1 MKKVRLLTA
10 LMLFCAVNASA
21 QEKYTVNPRS
31 GMENGTVEVDPSSQN
46 CNPGDSAIVYC
57 KPHRG
62 YGMSQGVFYAIRR
75 ADGTMSAPETA
86 DNKSTYVDDRAND
99 TQLFKF
105 KMPKGNVEVWAE
117 FVGLRTLIIHQ
128 TNNGKISP
136 LYGVNQQTRDS
147 NVVSNVALKPV
158 KLKVTPDSGFKLLD
172 VSIDITDKRLYN
184 ISDSMI
190 TVEMPRENDTVHV
203 TPTFGLDHYKVTVT
217 GGHSNVDVT
226 LSNTTPKARE
236 EVTATIVAKEGYIPY
251 NISVQNA
258 KNWWREGKPTKRSD
272 GKWQVVYRIKVDL
285 DDVTVKVDALKVYA
299 FSVTD
304 SENSG
309 RLKTY
314 IPEVIPDYPGLA
326 AHGQQVPVLVKLP
339 ENYSSTFTAKNGFNE
354 PVKPLIYHNALRN
367 SFADEGMASWIETKP
382 GLEDG
387 FAIKVFTDTQIEDN
401 KYWGT
406 SVKNSM
412 SQSVTLAGREFPA
425 HAKSKVGK
433 QELLSVAALVSI
445 NPRLARKAEAY
456 LVSSGGGATDSLII
470 ADYGGSQEK
479 GWQTVFKTV
488 QVDAKS
494 DKLKLRVNAEGDDQ
508 NKKRSYEGPQFDDLC
523 LLLPAAR
530 DTLWNED
537 VLVFTMDNSPVT
549 ISCVP
554 TAHLDTLRV
563 DQQEHATVTLI
574 NKGSGQQGDP
584 ITAVQNDVIVIKGQY
599 DPDYAIYGMTCNH
612 YKKEPSN
619 PNVKADEASD
629 NANASDTS
637 NSGSNDSQTNNDS
650 DSDIEDIDA
659 PMFHGFRA
667 SVAELKTKVPTSSEK
682 LELDSINYATRTVY
696 YHFTKLNQDEEI
708 VFTPK
713 VDSTKVNIEPNLGGT
728 LTLSN
733 AKPKTGEEVT
743 ITITPD
749 AGCQL
754 RQIRTVPAG
763 VVTVTQKSVDATTG
777 VSTHTFIMPATN
789 LTLTPEFVVPIS
801 TKEQFEKL
809 NQQYGEFNLMNDLN
823 LGSNWKKYIDMI
835 GDFNGNGH
843 TITYGG
849 TKSLFQT
856 VAANAS
862 VRHLK
867 VKANLRVNDEAYIGG
882 IAKMNN
888 GIIEDCVVSGKVRNL
903 RRGSVA
909 AGVVG
914 QNMPKGD
921 GKAIVSHCHV
931 LCTTIDGSKACGI
944 AWQEEDATVTD
955 NLFTGKFAYSDG
967 QAYIN
972 CNPVEKSTITDNY
985 YVENDKN
992 AAAVSGS
999 GVTKETSEHLLLR
1012 VKELSAD
1019 YPVFA
1024 ASIRDKYATD
1034 FAIVLDTTDI
1044 VGRNSLSAVRAGAG
1058 TVINASVRVYG
1069 NNHLT
1074 GITVSDSDG
1083 SDAHSCPFTD
1093 NMDNIY
1099 AFSFTMP
1106 NHDVKVTFQTQE
1118 GRYIYTAQQLNDI
1131 DEKDG
1136 IFYLARDLELK
1147 NWRGSLCLRGKLYGR
1162 GHTIKYNASNNKCR
1176 GLFRTIHQN
1185 ALLQGLRVV
1194 GIVETTINCA
1204 GIANENNGTIRD
1216 CHFTGRITR
1225 ISTVNPKRPVA
1236 NIAALVY
1243 QVGKTSVID
1252 HCSAT
1257 GELICTQNADAV
1269 KANPLCPQQTDVK
1282 FDDCKWISVTPTEAE
1297 CQELRTLANAAMKD
1311 YPVYARGILDKID
1324 PYVVIGHDTIRV
1336 KQGTTL
1342 DVLTL
1347 TDGEPFVCSADVK
1360 VNRIVYKR
1368 KATTGLEQWILP
1380 FEFKQLAG
1388 NGSFEYSKVKEGDDK
1403 MPELYDT
1410 KTLTLSGSPA
1420 AITYKANEIWMIKGE
1435 GSEYVL
1441 TNDGGPINVKP
1452 THNYN
1457 VGYYK
1462 SVKDIANFYATYD
1475 SIPAKAAKDNLL
1487 YVWDNAA
1494 GGFASAEESDIQILP
1509 FRFYL
1514 QFYNEDIQHEVKYTQ
1529 TDWAKHH
1536 PANSTT
1542 KAPRRITEVMADG
1555 WQPVFL
1561 DPRQPQSITA
1571 RMLDNY
1577 EVACLVD
1584 VNGETF
1590 DGDTGTPLTAV
1601 SLVYQIVNSRTDLP
1615 SALPLLVR
1623 AKRSDAEPLVTV
1635 QMGNEIETL
1644 YEQYMIDD
1652 ETGDITNDFDM
1663 PHYWCASMGNRLDVW
1678 HLPASES
1685 YAELAGLGCMMFED
1699 NYFDQSF
1706 LYVSKDDTRATAPM
1720 SYCLTVY
1727 NTDTYELLPLLGD
1740 RVSVEF
1746 FQLADEATGIQDI
1759 DANVQRS
1766 TFNVQRPMFNL
1777 SGQRVNASYK
1787 GIIIQN
1793 GRKLIKR

>member
-1 MKKVRLLTA
+1 
-10 LMLFCAVNASA
+10 
-21 QEKYTVNPRS
+21 
-31 GMENGTVEVDPSSQN
+31 
-46 CNPGDSAIVYC
+46 
-57 KPHRG
+57 
-62 YGMSQGVFYAIRR
+62 MSQGVFYAIRR
-75 ADGTMSAPETA
+75 ADGSMSAPELA
-86 DNKSTYVDDRAND
+86 ENKSTYVDDRAND

-172 VSIDITDKRLYN
+172 VSIDITDKRLYK

-203 TPTFGLDHYKVTVT
+203 TPTFGLDHYNLTVT
-217 GGHSNVDVT
+217 GDRTNVEVT
-226 LSNTTPKARE
+226 PSNTTPKARE
-236 EVTATIVAKEGYIPY
+236 EVTVTIVAKEGYIPY

-258 KNWWREGKPTKRSD
+258 KNWWREGKPTKLSD
-272 GKWQVVYRIKVDL
+272 GRWQVVYRIKVDL
-285 DDVTVKVDALKVYA
+285 DNVTVKVGALKVYA

-304 SENSG
+304 SEKSG
-309 RLKTY
+309 RLETY

-326 AHGQQVPVLVKLP
+326 AQGQQVPVLVKLP
-339 ENYSSTFTAKNGFNE
+339 DNYSSTFTAQDAFGNPLK
-354 PVKPLIYHNALRN
+354 PVIYHNALRN
-367 SFADEGMASWIETKP
+367 SFADEGMASWTETKP
-382 GLEDG
+382 GLDEG
-387 FAIKVFTDTQIEDN
+387 FPVKVFTDTQSEDN

-412 SQSVTLAGREFPA
+412 SQSVTLSDREFPA
-425 HAKSKVGK
+425 HAKSKDGN
-433 QELLSVAALVSI
+433 QELLSVAVLASI

-456 LVSSGGGATDSLII
+456 VVSSGGGTPDSVLV
-470 ADYGGSQEK
+470 ADYGSTQEE

-488 QVDAKS
+488 KVNAKA

-537 VLVFTMDNSPVT
+537 VLVFTMGNSPVT

-629 NANASDTS
+629 NANASDTPD
-637 NSGSNDSQTNNDS
+637 SGSGDSQS
-650 DSDIEDIDA
+650 DDDDDIEDIDA

-696 YHFTKLNQDEEI
+696 YHFTKLNQDEEV

-713 VDSTKVNIEPNLGGT
+713 VDVTKVISEPNLGGT
-728 LTLSN
+728 LTIDK
-733 AKPKTGEEVT
+733 AQPKTGEEVT
-743 ITITPD
+743 VTVTPD

-763 VVTVTQKSVDATTG
+763 VVTITQKAVDATTG
-777 VSTHTFIMPATN
+777 VSTHTFIMPATQ

-849 TKSLFQT
+849 SKSLFQT
-856 VAANAS
+856 VASNAS

-867 VKANLRVNDEAYIGG
+867 VKTSLKGKDEAYIGG

-967 QAYIN
+967 QAYII

-1034 FAIVLDTTDI
+1034 FAIVLDTTSI

-1118 GRYIYTAQQLNDI
+1118 GRNIYTAQQLNDI

-1147 NWRGSLCLRGKLYGR
+1147 NWRGSLCLRGKLYGG
-1162 GHTIKYNASNNKCR
+1162 GHTIKYNAASDKCR

-1185 ALLQGLRVV
+1185 ALLQDLRVV

-1225 ISTVNPKRPVA
+1225 ILNIKPKKPVA

-1243 QVGKTSVID
+1243 QVGETSVID

-1257 GELICTQNADAV
+1257 GELICEQNADAV

-1282 FDDCKWISVTPTEAE
+1282 LDNCNWISATPTEAE
-1297 CQELRTLANAAMKD
+1297 CQELRKLANAAMKD
-1311 YPVYARGILDKID
+1311 YPVYARGILDRTD
-1324 PYVVIGHDTIRV
+1324 PYVVTGHDTIRV

-1368 KATTGLEQWILP
+1368 KTTTGLEQWILP
-1380 FEFKQLAG
+1380 FEFNQLAG
-1388 NGSFEYSKVKEGDDK
+1388 SGSFEYSKVREGDNK

-1410 KTLTLSGSPA
+1410 KTLPLSGTPTDV
-1420 AITYKANEIWMIKGE
+1420 TYKANEIWMFKGE
-1435 GSEYVL
+1435 GGEYVL
-1441 TNDGGPINVKP
+1441 TNGGEPINVKP

-1462 SVKDIANFYATYD
+1462 SVKDIANFYTTYD
-1475 SIPAKAAKDNLL
+1475 SIPAKTAKDNLY
-1487 YVWDNAA
+1487 YVWDSANDC
-1494 GGFASAEESDIQILP
+1494 FASTEDSDIPILP

-1514 QFYNEDIQHEVKYTQ
+1514 QFYNEEVKHEVKYAQ
-1529 TDWAKHH
+1529 TDWAKHY
-1536 PANSTT
+1536 PENSTA
-1542 KAPRRITEVMADG
+1542 KAPRRISEVMADG

-1590 DGDTGTPLTAV
+1590 DADTDIPLTAV

-1623 AKRSDAEPLVTV
+1623 AKRSDAEPLVTN
-1635 QMGNEIETL
+1635 QMGNEIEML

-1652 ETGDITNDFDM
+1652 EKGDSTNDFDM
-1663 PHYWCASMGNRLDVW
+1663 PHYWCASMGNRLDIW

-1685 YAELAGLGCMMFED
+1685 YAELADLSCLMFED
-1699 NYFDQSF
+1699 NNFDQSF
-1706 LYVSKDDTRATAPM
+1706 LYATKTDSRMTAPM
-1720 SYCLTVY
+1720 TYCLTVF
-1727 NTDTYELLPLLGD
+1727 NTDNYERLPLVGD

-1746 FQLADEATGIQDI
+1746 IEPQEEATGINTVKSEGFTIND
-1759 DANVQRS
+1759 S
-1766 TFNVQRPMFNL
+1766 KSYNL
-1777 SGQRVNASYK
+1777 NGQRVGASYK
-1787 GIIIQN
+1787 GIIVKN
-1793 GRKLIKR
+1793 GRKMIKR

>member
-31 GMENGTVEVDPSSQN
+31 GMENGTVEVEPSSQS

-75 ADGTMSAPETA
+75 ADGTMSAPQLA

-147 NVVSNVALKPV
+147 NVVNNVALMPV
-158 KLKVTPDSGFKLLD
+158 KLKVTPNSGFKLLD
-172 VSIDITDKRLYN
+172 VSIDNIDKRLYK
-184 ISDSMI
+184 ISGSMI

-203 TPTFGLDHYKVTVT
+203 TPTFGLDHYNVTVT
-217 GGHSNVDVT
+217 GDRTNVDVT

-251 NISVQNA
+251 NISVKNA
-258 KNWWREGKPTKRSD
+258 RNWWREGKPTKLSD
-272 GKWQVVYRIKVDL
+272 GRWQVVYRIKVDL
-285 DDVTVKVDALKVYA
+285 DDVTVKVGALKVYA

-304 SENSG
+304 LENSG
-309 RLKTY
+309 RLETY

-326 AHGQQVPVLVKLP
+326 AQGQQVPILVELP
-339 ENYSSTFTAKNGFNE
+339 ENYSSTFTAKNAFNE
-354 PVKPLIYHNALRN
+354 TLKPVIYHNALRN
-367 SFADEGMASWIETKP
+367 SFADEGMANWTETKP
-382 GLEDG
+382 GLDEG
-387 FAIKVFTDTQIEDN
+387 FSIKVFTDTQSEDN

-412 SQSVTLAGREFPA
+412 SQSVTLADREYPA
-425 HAKSKVGK
+425 HAKSKVDN

-456 LVSSGGGATDSLII
+456 LVSSGGGAADSLLI
-470 ADYGGSQEK
+470 ADYGGSQEE

-488 QVDAKS
+488 QVDAKA
-494 DKLKLRVNAEGDDQ
+494 DKLKLHINAEGDDQ
-508 NKKRSYEGPQFDDLC
+508 NKKRSYEGPQFDNLC

-537 VLVFTMDNSPVT
+537 VLVFTMGNSPVT

-563 DQQEHATVTLI
+563 DQQPHATVTLV
-574 NKGSGQQGDP
+574 NTSSGQQGDP
-584 ITAVQNDVIVIKGQY
+584 IAAVKNDVIVIKGQY
-599 DPDYAIYGMTCNH
+599 DPDYAIYGMTCDH

-619 PNVKADEASD
+619 PNEKADEASD

-637 NSGSNDSQTNNDS
+637 GSGSGDSKDDDS
-650 DSDIEDIDA
+650 EIDDIDA
-659 PMFHGFRA
+659 PRFLGFRA
-667 SVAELKTKVPTSSEK
+667 SLAELRTATPTSSEK
-682 LELDSINYATRTVY
+682 LELDSINYSTRTVY
-696 YHFTKLNQDEEI
+696 YHMIKLNQDEEI
-708 VFTPK
+708 VFKPK
-713 VDSTKVNIEPNLGGT
+713 VDVTKVNIEPNLGGL

-733 AKPKTGEEVT
+733 AQPKTGEEVT

-749 AGCQL
+749 TGCQL

-763 VVTVTQKSVDATTG
+763 VVTITQKAVDATTG
-777 VSTHTFIMPATN
+777 VSTHTFIMPSTH
-789 LTLTPEFVVPIS
+789 LILTPEFVVPIS

-809 NQQYGEFNLMNDLN
+809 NQQYGEFNLMNDLD
-823 LGSNWKKYIDMI
+823 LGSDWKKYIDMI

-856 VAANAS
+856 VADNAS

-867 VKANLRVNDEAYIGG
+867 VKANLRAKDEAYIGG

-909 AGVVG
+909 AGVAG
-914 QNMPKGD
+914 QIMPKRD

-931 LCTTIDGSKACGI
+931 LCSTIDGSKACGI
-944 AWQEEDATVTD
+944 AWQEEGVTITE

-967 QAYIN
+967 CAYIIS
-972 CNPVEKSTITDNY
+972 NPVEKSTVTNNY

-992 AAAVSGS
+992 KDAMSGS
-999 GVTKETSEHLLLR
+999 GVTTETSDHLLQR

-1044 VGRNSLSAVRAGAG
+1044 VGRNALSAVQAGAG
-1058 TVINASVRVYG
+1058 TVISASVRVYG

-1074 GITVSDSDG
+1074 AITVSDSDG
-1083 SDAHSCPFTD
+1083 SDAQNCPFTD

-1147 NWRGSLCLRGKLYGR
+1147 NWQGSLCLRGKLYGR
-1162 GHTIKYNASNNKCR
+1162 GHTIKYNAASDKCR

-1225 ISTVNPKRPVA
+1225 IPTTKPKKPVA
-1236 NIAALVY
+1236 NIAAIVY
-1243 QVGKTSVID
+1243 QVGETSVVD

-1257 GELICTQNADAV
+1257 GELICAQNADAV

-1282 FDDCKWISVTPTEAE
+1282 LDNCNWISATPTEAE

-1324 PYVVIGHDTIRV
+1324 PYVVTGHDTIRV

-1388 NGSFEYSKVKEGDDK
+1388 NGSFEYSKVREGDDK

-1410 KTLTLSGSPA
+1410 KTLSLTQQPTP
-1420 AITYKANEIWMIKGE
+1420 ITYKANEIWMFEGK

-1441 TNDGGPINVKP
+1441 TNDGAPINVKP

-1462 SVKDIANFYATYD
+1462 SIKDIANFYATYD

-1487 YVWDNAA
+1487 YVWNSAT
-1494 GGFASAEESDIQILP
+1494 GEFASTEDSDIQILP

-1514 QFYNEDIQHEVKYTQ
+1514 QFYNEDVKHEVKYTQ
-1529 TDWAKHH
+1529 TEWAKSY
-1536 PANSTT
+1536 PANSTN
-1542 KAPRRITEVMADG
+1542 KAPRRISEVMADG

-1584 VNGETF
+1584 VDGETF
-1590 DGDTGTPLTAV
+1590 DSDTGTPLTAV
-1601 SLVYQIVNSRTDLP
+1601 SLGYQVVNSRIDLP

-1623 AKRSDAEPLVTV
+1623 AKRSDAEPLVSD

-1652 ETGDITNDFDM
+1652 EKSGTTNDFDM

-1685 YAELAGLGCMMFED
+1685 YSELAGLGCMMFED

-1706 LYVSKDDTRATAPM
+1706 LYASKSDTRTTAPM

-1727 NTDTYELLPLLGD
+1727 NTDTYELLPLLGN
-1740 RVSVEF
+1740 RVSIEF
-1746 FQLADEATGIQDI
+1746 IELQEEATGINTVKGEGFMVHDSQ
-1759 DANVQRS
+1759 S
-1766 TFNVQRPMFNL
+1766 YNL
-1777 SGQRVNASYK
+1777 NGQRVGAGYK
-1787 GIIIQN
+1787 GIIVKN
-1793 GRKLIKR
+1793 GQKMIKR

>member
-10 LMLFCAVNASA
+10 LMLFCAVSASA
-21 QEKYTVNPRS
+21 QEKEKFTVSPRS
-31 GMENGTVEVDPSSQN
+31 GMENGTVEVDPSSQSRY
-46 CNPGDSAIVYC
+46 PGDSATVYC
-57 KPHRG
+57 KPYTG

-75 ADGTMSAPETA
+75 ADGSMSAPELA
-86 DNKSTYVDDRAND
+86 ENKSTYVDDRAND

-105 KMPKGNVEVWAE
+105 KMPNGNVVVWAE

-128 TNNGKISP
+128 APNGKISP
-136 LYGVNQQTRDS
+136 IYGVNSNTRDS

-158 KLKVTPDSGFKLLD
+158 KLKVTPKQGFKLLD
-172 VSIDITDKRLYN
+172 VNIENIDKRLYQ
-184 ISDSMI
+184 ISDTMFI
-190 TVEMPRENDTVHV
+190 VNMPRENDTVHV
-203 TPTFGLDHYKVTVT
+203 TPTFGLDYYNVTVT
-217 GGHSNVDVT
+217 GDRTNVDVT
-226 LSNTTPKARE
+226 LSNTKPKARE
-236 EVTATIVAKEGYIPY
+236 EVTATIVAKNGYIPY

-258 KNWWREGKPTKRSD
+258 KNWWREGKPTKLPD
-272 GKWQVVYRIKVDL
+272 GRWQVVYRIKVDL

-299 FSVTD
+299 FSITD
-304 SENSG
+304 KENSG
-309 RLKTY
+309 RLETY

-326 AHGQQVPVLVKLP
+326 AQGQQVPVLVKLP
-339 ENYSSTFTAKNGFNE
+339 DNYSSTFTAQNALG
-354 PVKPLIYHNALRN
+354 KPLKPVIYHNALRN
-367 SFADEGMASWIETKP
+367 SFADEGMASWTETKP
-382 GLEDG
+382 GLDEG
-387 FAIKVFTDTQIEDN
+387 FPIKVFTDTQSENN

-412 SQSVTLAGREFPA
+412 SQSVTLSDRIFPD
-425 HAKSKVGK
+425 HAKSKDGN
-433 QELLSVAALVSI
+433 QELLSVAVLASI

-456 LVSSGGGATDSLII
+456 VVSSGGGTPDSVLV
-470 ADYGGSQEK
+470 ADYGSTQEE
-479 GWQTVFKTV
+479 GWQTVFKTIKV
-488 QVDAKS
+488 NAKA

-637 NSGSNDSQTNNDS
+637 DSGSGDSQS
-650 DSDIEDIDA
+650 DDDDDIEDIDA

-682 LELDSINYATRTVY
+682 QELDSINYATRTVY

-713 VDSTKVNIEPNLGGT
+713 VDVTKVISEPNLGGT
-728 LTLSN
+728 LTIDK
-733 AKPKTGEEVT
+733 AQPKTGEEVT
-743 ITITPD
+743 VTVTPD

-763 VVTVTQKSVDATTG
+763 LVTITQKAVDATTG
-777 VSTHTFIMPATN
+777 VSTHSFIMPSAH
-789 LTLTPEFVVPIS
+789 LTLTPEFVVPIT

-809 NQQYGEFNLMNDLN
+809 NQQYGEFQLMNDIN
-823 LGSNWKKYIDMI
+823 LGSGWKKYIDMI

-843 TITYGG
+843 TITYSG

-856 VAANAS
+856 VASNAS

-867 VKANLRVNDEAYIGG
+867 VKTSLKGKDEAYIGG

-967 QAYIN
+967 QAYII

-1034 FAIVLDTTDI
+1034 FAIVLDTTSI

-1069 NNHLT
+1069 NNPLT

-1083 SDAHSCPFTD
+1083 SDAQSCPFTD

-1118 GRYIYTAQQLNDI
+1118 GRNIYTAQQLNDI

-1147 NWRGSLCLRGKLYGR
+1147 NWRGSLCLRGKLYGG
-1162 GHTIKYNASNNKCR
+1162 GHTIKYNAASDKCR

-1194 GIVETTINCA
+1194 GIVESTINCA

-1225 ISTVNPKRPVA
+1225 IPTTKPKKPLA
-1236 NIAALVY
+1236 NIAAIVY

-1257 GELICTQNADAV
+1257 GELICPQNAAAV
-1269 KANPLCPQQTDVK
+1269 KANPLCPQLTDVK
-1282 FDDCKWISVTPTEAE
+1282 LDNCNWISAAPTEAE

-1311 YPVYARGILDKID
+1311 YPVYAQGILDKID

-1336 KQGTTL
+1336 KNGSTL
-1342 DVLTL
+1342 DQLTL

-1368 KATTGLEQWILP
+1368 KTTTGLEQWILP
-1380 FEFKQLAG
+1380 FEFNQLAG
-1388 NGSFEYSKVKEGDDK
+1388 SGSFEYSKVREGDNK

-1410 KTLTLSGSPA
+1410 KTLPLSGTPTDV
-1420 AITYKANEIWMIKGE
+1420 TYKANEIWMFKGE
-1435 GSEYVL
+1435 GGEYVL
-1441 TNDGGPINVKP
+1441 TNGGEPINVKP

-1462 SVKDIANFYATYD
+1462 SVKDIANFYTTYD
-1475 SIPAKAAKDNLL
+1475 SIPAKTAKDNLY
-1487 YVWDNAA
+1487 YVWDSANDC
-1494 GGFASAEESDIQILP
+1494 FASTEDSDIPILP

-1514 QFYNEDIQHEVKYTQ
+1514 QFYNEEVKHEVKYAQ
-1529 TDWAKHH
+1529 TDWAKHY
-1536 PANSTT
+1536 PENSTA
-1542 KAPRRITEVMADG
+1542 KAPRRISEVMADG

-1652 ETGDITNDFDM
+1652 EKGDSTNDFDM

-1685 YAELAGLGCMMFED
+1685 YAELADLSCLMFED
-1699 NYFDQSF
+1699 NNFDQSF
-1706 LYVSKDDTRATAPM
+1706 LYATKTDSRMTGPM
-1720 SYCLTVY
+1720 TYCLTVF
-1727 NTDTYELLPLLGD
+1727 NTDNYECLPLVGD

-1746 FQLADEATGIQDI
+1746 IEPQEEETGINTVKSEGFMVHD
-1759 DANVQRS
+1759 S
-1766 TFNVQRPMFNL
+1766 KSYNL
-1777 SGQRVNASYK
+1777 NGQRVGEGYK
-1787 GIIIQN
+1787 GIIVKN
-1793 GRKLIKR
+1793 GRKMIKR

>member
-1 MKKVRLLTA
+1 
-10 LMLFCAVNASA
+10 
-21 QEKYTVNPRS
+21 
-31 GMENGTVEVDPSSQN
+31 
-46 CNPGDSAIVYC
+46 
-57 KPHRG
+57 
-62 YGMSQGVFYAIRR
+62 MSQGVFYAIRR
-75 ADGTMSAPETA
+75 ADGTMSAPEKA
-86 DNKSTYVDDRAND
+86 DNKSTYVDDRANE

-136 LYGVNQQTRDS
+136 VYGVNQQTRDS
-147 NVVSNVALKPV
+147 NVVNNVALMPV
-158 KLKVTPDSGFKLLD
+158 KLKVSPNSGFKLLD
-172 VSIDITDKRLYN
+172 VSIDNIDKRLYQ
-184 ISDSMI
+184 ISGSMI

-203 TPTFGLDHYKVTVT
+203 TPTFGLDHYNVTVT
-217 GGHSNVDVT
+217 GDRTNVDVT
-226 LSNTTPKARE
+226 LSNTQPKARE
-236 EVTATIVAKEGYIPY
+236 EVTATIVAKDGYIPY

-285 DDVTVKVDALKVYA
+285 DDVTVKVGALKVYA

-309 RLKTY
+309 RLETY

-326 AHGQQVPVLVKLP
+326 AQGQQVPILVKLP
-339 ENYSSTFTAKNGFNE
+339 ENYSSTFTAKNAFNE
-354 PVKPLIYHNALRN
+354 TLKPVIYHNALRN
-367 SFADEGMASWIETKP
+367 SFADEGMAGWTETKP
-382 GLEDG
+382 GLDEG
-387 FAIKVFTDTQIEDN
+387 FAIKVFTDTQSEDN
-401 KYWGT
+401 KYWAT

-412 SQSVTLAGREFPA
+412 SQSVTLADREFPA
-425 HAKSKVGK
+425 HAKSKVDD

-456 LVSSGGGATDSLII
+456 LVSSGGGAADSLLI
-470 ADYGGSQEK
+470 ADYGGTQEE
-479 GWQTVFKTV
+479 GWQTMFKTV
-488 QVDAKS
+488 KVDAKA
-494 DKLKLRVNAEGDDQ
+494 DKLKLHIYAEGDDQ

-537 VLVFTMDNSPVT
+537 VLVFTMGKSPVT
-549 ISCVP
+549 ISCAP

-563 DQQEHATVTLI
+563 NQQPHATVTLI
-574 NKGSGQQGDP
+574 NTGSGQQGDT
-584 ITAVQNDVIVIKGQY
+584 ILAVKNDVIVIKGQY
-599 DPDYAIYGMTCNH
+599 DPDYAIYGMTCDH
-612 YKKEPSN
+612 YKMEPSN

-637 NSGSNDSQTNNDS
+637 GSGNSGNQTSS

-659 PMFHGFRA
+659 PAFLDFGA
-667 SVAELKTKVPTSSEK
+667 SLVGRRTATLTSSEP
-682 LELDSINYATRTVY
+682 LQLDSINYATRTVY
-696 YHFTKLNQDEEI
+696 YHMTKLNQDEEI

-713 VDSTKVNIEPNLGGT
+713 VDVTKVNIEDNLGGT

-754 RQIRTVPAG
+754 RQIRIVPTG
-763 VVTVTQKSVDATTG
+763 VVTITQKSVDATTG
-777 VSTHTFIMPATN
+777 VSTHTFIMPSTH

-801 TKEQFEKL
+801 SKEQFEKL
-809 NQQYGEFNLMNDLN
+809 NLQYGEFNLMNDLN
-823 LGSNWKKYIDMI
+823 LGSDWKKYIDMI

-856 VAANAS
+856 VGNNGS

-867 VKANLRVNDEAYIGG
+867 VKTNLRAKDEAYIGG
-882 IAKMNN
+882 IATMNN

-914 QNMPKGD
+914 QIMPKRD
-921 GKAIVSHCHV
+921 GKAIVDHCHV
-931 LCTTIDGSKACGI
+931 LCSTIDGSKACGI
-944 AWQEEDATVTD
+944 AWQEEGSTITE

-967 QAYIN
+967 CAYII
-972 CNPVEKSTITDNY
+972 CNPVEKSTVTDNY

-992 AAAVSGS
+992 KDAMRGS
-999 GVTKETSEHLLLR
+999 GVTTETSDHLLQR
-1012 VKELSAD
+1012 VKELSAN

-1044 VGRNSLSAVRAGAG
+1044 VGRNALSATRAGAG
-1058 TVINASVRVYG
+1058 TVISASVRVYG

-1074 GITVSDSDG
+1074 AITVSDSDG
-1083 SDAHSCPFTD
+1083 SDAQNCPFID
-1093 NMDNIY
+1093 NMNNIY

-1147 NWRGSLCLRGKLYGR
+1147 NWRGSLCLRGKFYGR

-1194 GIVETTINCA
+1194 GIVESTINCA

-1216 CHFTGRITR
+1216 CHFTGSITR
-1225 ISTVNPKRPVA
+1225 IPTVRPKRPVA
-1236 NIAALVY
+1236 NIGALVY
-1243 QVGKTSVID
+1243 QVGETSVVD

-1257 GELICTQNADAV
+1257 GELICVQNADAV

-1282 FDDCKWISVTPTEAE
+1282 LDSCNWISATPTEAE

-1324 PYVVIGHDTIRV
+1324 PYVIVGHDTIRV

-1380 FEFKQLAG
+1380 FEFKRLAG

-1410 KTLTLSGSPA
+1410 KTLTLSGNPV

-1435 GSEYVL
+1435 GSEYVM
-1441 TNDGGPINVKP
+1441 TNDGEPINVKP

-1475 SIPAKAAKDNLL
+1475 SIPAKAAQDNLL
-1487 YVWDNAA
+1487 YVWNSATGA
-1494 GGFASAEESDIQILP
+1494 FASTEDSDILILP

-1514 QFYNEDIQHEVKYTQ
+1514 QFYNEDVQHEVKYTQ
-1529 TDWAKHH
+1529 TDWAKRH
-1536 PANSTT
+1536 PNSTT
-1542 KAPRRITEVMADG
+1542 KTARRISEVMADG
-1555 WQPVFL
+1555 WQPIFL

-1584 VNGETF
+1584 VDGETF
-1590 DGDTGTPLTAV
+1590 DGDTSTPLTAV

-1623 AKRSDAEPLVTV
+1623 AKRSDAEPLVST

-1652 ETGDITNDFDM
+1652 EKSGTTNDFDM
-1663 PHYWCASMGNRLDVW
+1663 PHYWCALMGNRLDIW

-1685 YAELAGLGCMMFED
+1685 YAELAELGCLMFED
-1699 NYFDQSF
+1699 NDYDQSF
-1706 LYVSKDDTRATAPM
+1706 LYASKDDTRTTAPM
-1720 SYCLTVY
+1720 SYCLTMY

-1746 FQLADEATGIQDI
+1746 IEPQEDENDVTGINTVKGEGFMVHD
-1759 DANVQRS
+1759 S
-1766 TFNVQRPMFNL
+1766 KSYNL

-1787 GIIIQN
+1787 GLIIQN
-1793 GRKLIKR
+1793 GRKMIKR

>member
-31 GMENGTVEVDPSSQN
+31 GMENGTVEVEPSSQS
-46 CNPGDSAIVYC
+46 CNPGDSATVYC

-128 TNNGKISP
+128 TNNGKINP

-172 VSIDITDKRLYN
+172 VSIDITDKRLYK

-203 TPTFGLDHYKVTVT
+203 TPTFGLDHYNVTVT
-217 GGHSNVDVT
+217 GGSSNVDVT

-285 DDVTVKVDALKVYA
+285 DDVTVKVGALKVYA

-326 AHGQQVPVLVKLP
+326 AKGQQVPVLVKLP

-387 FAIKVFTDTQIEDN
+387 FAIKVFTDTQIDDN

-637 NSGSNDSQTNNDS
+637 NSGSGNTQSDS
-650 DSDIEDIDA
+650 DSDIEEIDA
-659 PMFHGFRA
+659 PPFLGFHESLAGRRA
-667 SVAELKTKVPTSSEK
+667 ATLTSSEK

-763 VVTVTQKSVDATTG
+763 VVIVTQKSVDATTG
-777 VSTHTFIMPATN
+777 VSTHTFIMPATH

-809 NQQYGEFNLMNDLN
+809 NLQYGEFNLMNDLN

-856 VAANAS
+856 VADNAS

-967 QAYIN
+967 QAYII

-1034 FAIVLDTTDI
+1034 FAIVLDTTSI

-1118 GRYIYTAQQLNDI
+1118 GRNIYTAQQLNDI

-1225 ISTVNPKRPVA
+1225 ISTVKPKNPVA
-1236 NIAALVY
+1236 NIGALVY

-1282 FDDCKWISVTPTEAE
+1282 LDSCKWISATPTEAE

-1324 PYVVIGHDTIRV
+1324 PYVIVGHDTIRV

-1420 AITYKANEIWMIKGE
+1420 AITYKANEIWMFKGE

-1441 TNDGGPINVKP
+1441 TNGGEPINVKP

-1494 GGFASAEESDIQILP
+1494 GGFASAEESDVQILP

-1584 VNGETF
+1584 VNGETY
-1590 DGDTGTPLTAV
+1590 DGDTGASLTAV

-1623 AKRSDAEPLVTV
+1623 AKRSDAEPLVTN

-1652 ETGDITNDFDM
+1652 EKGISTDDFDM
-1663 PHYWCASMGNRLDVW
+1663 PHYWCASMGNRLDIW

-1685 YAELAGLGCMMFED
+1685 YAELAGLGCLMFED
-1699 NYFDQSF
+1699 NDYDQSF
-1706 LYVSKDDTRATAPM
+1706 LYASKDDTRTTAPM

-1746 FQLADEATGIQDI
+1746 IEPQEGENDVTGINTVKGEGFMVHD
-1759 DANVQRS
+1759 S
-1766 TFNVQRPMFNL
+1766 KSYNL
-1777 SGQRVNASYK
+1777 NGQRVGEGYK
-1787 GIIIQN
+1787 GIIVKN

>member
-31 GMENGTVEVDPSSQN
+31 GMENGTVEVEPSSQS

-128 TNNGKISP
+128 TNNGKINP
-136 LYGVNQQTRDS
+136 LYGVDSQTRDS

-172 VSIDITDKRLYN
+172 VSIDNIDKRLYK
-184 ISDSMI
+184 ISGSMI

-203 TPTFGLDHYKVTVT
+203 TPTFGLDHYNVTVK
-217 GGHSNVDVT
+217 GDRSNVDVT

-272 GKWQVVYRIKVDL
+272 GRWQVVYRIKVDL
-285 DDVTVKVDALKVYA
+285 DDVTVKVGALRVYA

-382 GLEDG
+382 GLDDG

-456 LVSSGGGATDSLII
+456 LVSSGGGAADSLII

-494 DKLKLRVNAEGDDQ
+494 DKLKLHISAEGDDQ

-563 DQQEHATVTLI
+563 NQQPHATVTLI
-574 NKGSGQQGDP
+574 NKGSGQQGDT
-584 ITAVQNDVIVIKGQY
+584 IGAVKNDVIVIKGQY
-599 DPDYAIYGMTCNH
+599 DPDYAIYGMTCEH

-637 NSGSNDSQTNNDS
+637 SSGSGNTQSDS
-650 DSDIEDIDA
+650 DSDIEEIDA
-659 PMFHGFRA
+659 PPFLGFHESLAGRRA
-667 SVAELKTKVPTSSEK
+667 ATLTSSEK
-682 LELDSINYATRTVY
+682 LKLDSINYATRTVY

-743 ITITPD
+743 VTITPD

-777 VSTHTFIMPATN
+777 VSTHTFIMPSTH

-809 NQQYGEFNLMNDLN
+809 NLQYGEFNLMNDLN
-823 LGSNWKKYIDMI
+823 LGSEWKKYIDMI

-856 VAANAS
+856 VADNAS

-967 QAYIN
+967 QAYII
-972 CNPVEKSTITDNY
+972 CNPVEKSTVTDNY

-992 AAAVSGS
+992 AAAMSGS

-1034 FAIVLDTTDI
+1034 FAIVLDTTSI

-1074 GITVSDSDG
+1074 GITVSDTDG

-1243 QVGKTSVID
+1243 QVGETSVID

-1257 GELICTQNADAV
+1257 GELICTQNAAAV
-1269 KANPLCPQQTDVK
+1269 KANPLCPQLTDVK
-1282 FDDCKWISVTPTEAE
+1282 LDSCNWISATPTEAE

-1324 PYVVIGHDTIRV
+1324 PYVVIGHDTIHV

-1368 KATTGLEQWILP
+1368 KATTGLEQWMLP

-1420 AITYKANEIWMIKGE
+1420 TITYKANEIWMIKGE
-1435 GSEYVL
+1435 GSEYVM
-1441 TNDGGPINVKP
+1441 TNGGEPINVKP

-1584 VNGETF
+1584 VDGETF

-1623 AKRSDAEPLVTV
+1623 AKRSDAEPLVSD

-1652 ETGDITNDFDM
+1652 EKGDSTNDFDM

-1685 YAELAGLGCMMFED
+1685 YAELADLSCLMFED
-1699 NYFDQSF
+1699 NNFDQSF
-1706 LYVSKDDTRATAPM
+1706 LYATKTDSRMTAPM
-1720 SYCLTVY
+1720 TYCLTVF
-1727 NTDTYELLPLLGD
+1727 NTDNYERLPLVGD

-1746 FQLADEATGIQDI
+1746 IEPQEEETGINTVKSEGFTIND
-1759 DANVQRS
+1759 S
-1766 TFNVQRPMFNL
+1766 KSYNL
-1777 SGQRVNASYK
+1777 NGQRVGEGYK
-1787 GIIIQN
+1787 GIIVKN
-1793 GRKLIKR
+1793 GRKMIKR